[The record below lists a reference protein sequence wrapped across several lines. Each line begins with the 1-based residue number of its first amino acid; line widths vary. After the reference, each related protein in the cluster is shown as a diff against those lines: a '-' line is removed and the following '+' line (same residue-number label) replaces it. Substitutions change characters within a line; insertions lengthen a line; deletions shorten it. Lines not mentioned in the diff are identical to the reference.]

1 MKPKNLFSARIVPFM
16 IIILATV
23 LLYSFYFLYY
33 IPKQESQVE
42 QRAFRI
48 MKEFAKNIHDKLDY
62 YDAHFKNYS
71 FFYAIEHL
79 VDDETPQLEDSV
91 KLEIKKKIADNK
103 QAKKLIENLNKSI
116 NTDIVT
122 VTKNDKERKLEVHEE
137 ISQFR
142 FISNIDSVSYDKG
155 LKELKLSKDTIAI
168 IFKSLKVDTIRI
180 ASSRQMHVVDYVK
193 IPITMKNLGVD
204 SAKIADALKSLFVD
218 SEKIA
223 DAPQSLDADSVK
235 TTNNPDNTETKY
247 SSAVHYVPMTTF
259 MEHLKFDKLLNN
271 IVLFCDTSIIY
282 NSSPEVIQDITNPG
296 MLADTVKKMQGGLI
310 QKINIRGETNHVMV
324 LPIDFLGNR
333 LYLAGFITE
342 TGFRQKTR
350 HINSQFLIIL
360 GGIFLLL
367 LFSMPILK
375 IFLISRNEQLHSRDC
390 TAGTFSLIIAAGFSI
405 LIVVS
410 VMKHYVVDKHY
421 LQERIENI
429 SNTLYNNVIC
439 DFEFIKTLYQCII
452 EHENTSKD
460 SIEPLGTLIKTVN
473 AAFTGSNN
481 NFRDIPVDYQKK
493 GLPLNEIF
501 LIDSIGEISKAVTST
516 GLSGLVPSN
525 LEKRRY
531 YSYLKD
537 NSGKSWTYKNSYD
550 TIQKY
555 YIESLKSYN
564 SGEKEV
570 AFSFRLSEKASKNFG
585 TKILAITSPLPS
597 LYSQILPEDMIFMI
611 INDKGDVLFHSNK
624 SKNLH
629 ENFLA
634 ECSENKYLEGLLKHR
649 VTDITRIVYNEKQWL
664 ARVYPIEDA
673 PLFHITLIDLQHTYN
688 KNARILIYTFYFMLA
703 TFILILIG
711 TGIIQLS
718 NPDISKSLSKQWLFY
733 WLQFSE
739 ENRDPYLQL
748 LVIQTAILLCQI
760 AGILISDKPVTM
772 FIYQMFF
779 IVISVYFAMSILKYD
794 QNGKAE
800 KRSTTPALP
809 QIILFL
815 IMLILTGIFITFYI
829 TTTFRDDNSFIYVIQ
844 KNILLLPVVLL
855 LILSFS
861 YGIVK
866 KLLVILSIGF
876 PAKTIFH
883 IYVFTWLIGI
893 SAIPAL
899 QYYQSVKEQEE
910 DLWKRHK
917 LEYIAMR
924 NMVLMHE
931 YKRDMENEKWHDRV
945 KGNNLD
951 SLTITYKTD
960 ERNDSLKSFKGEAC
974 ELSPADRFYTWLPD
988 PLTKGNHLAGLLN
1001 NRSTHMEWWRETI
1014 NDTIICKKVCDNELV
1029 YSQPGYYRYISVK
1042 QNGNIKLGAGK
1053 WFLYFTVPILLVIAL
1068 LWYLFRY
1075 VSRFVLR
1082 TVTVDWKEPAVPGW
1096 ENVIGND
1103 NIKQILLCSLTGE
1116 QYLEETRN
1124 HIKEKSRSVKNHK
1137 KPELLVAG
1145 IKEIIEEMKKPGY
1158 QYVDIIWIKG
1168 IGKLIKDPE
1177 AFVNQLPDLY
1187 QLTSD
1192 SKAQMII
1199 EIPFGLDYLRE
1210 YYESLLKESTLEKA
1224 EKALIESTICK
1235 IDELFSSFYIYTGKF
1250 IPEETYAVS
1259 SSTDSNQTGNTRED
1273 DERQQASYYAFK
1285 SRYRHIWNN
1294 LTSLEKLTL
1303 IDLSAD
1309 GMINFKNKHSI
1320 DQLRI
1325 KGLIE
1330 LTPDPA
1336 ITCNNF
1342 QRFLTNDIDREETK
1356 KIQDNLGKQGKW
1368 HNNRYLILLAIIP
1381 LIIFIFIS
1389 QGTSIDRVFAIST
1402 GGLAVLAGIMRLFDT
1417 NIFSQFPGTD

>member
-1 MKPKNLFSARIVPFM
+1 MKPKNLFSARIVPFL

-48 MKEFAKNIHDKLDY
+48 MKEFAKNMHDKLDY

-168 IFKSLKVDTIRI
+168 ILKSLKVDTIRI

-218 SEKIA
+218 SAKIA

-375 IFLISRNEQLHSRDC
+375 IFLISRNEPLHSRDC
-390 TAGTFSLIIAAGFSI
+390 TAGTFSLIIVAGFSI

-439 DFEFIKTLYQCII
+439 DFNLIKDLYQGII

-460 SIEPLGTLIKTVN
+460 SIESLGTLIKTVN

-611 INDKGDVLFHSNK
+611 INDNGDVLFHSNK

-739 ENRDPYLQL
+739 ENRESYLQL

-809 QIILFL
+809 QIILIL
-815 IMLILTGIFITFYI
+815 IMLILTGVL
-829 TTTFRDDNSFIYVIQ
+829 IYLNQ
-844 KNILLLPVVLL
+844 KPILALPFALLIVLVLL
-855 LILSFS
+855 TGRLKRIDKTLSQGYS
-861 YGIVK
+861 T
-866 KLLVILSIGF
+866 
-876 PAKTIFH
+876 KTIFH
-883 IYVFTWLIGI
+883 IYVFTWLICI

-899 QYYQSVKEQEE
+899 QYYQSAKEQEE

-917 LEYIAMR
+917 LEYIAMKNL
-924 NMVLMHE
+924 NMVHE
-931 YKRDMENEKWHDRV
+931 YKEGMENEKWYKRITGDT
-945 KGNNLD
+945 LD
-951 SLTITYKTD
+951 YLKISYKTD
-960 ERNDSLKSFKGEAC
+960 KENCKLRTYKGEAC
-974 ELSPADRFYTWLPD
+974 ELSPADRFYSRLPD
-988 PLTKGNHLAGLLN
+988 PLTKGNHLTGLLY
-1001 NRSTHMEWWRETI
+1001 NRSTHTEWWRKSG
-1014 NDTIICKKVCDNELV
+1014 NDSIICLRVNDNKLI
-1029 YSQPGYYRYISVK
+1029 YSKPGYEKYISVE
-1042 QNGNIKLGAGK
+1042 QTRSIKLGAGK

-1075 VSRFVLR
+1075 VSRFILR

-1192 SKAQMII
+1192 NKAKMII

-1210 YYESLLKESTLEKA
+1210 YYESLLKESTLEKG

-1250 IPEETYAVS
+1250 IPEETDAVS

-1303 IDLSAD
+1303 TDLSAD